1 MKLFI
6 FVLSFFQLSNLAQA
20 VGLGPGAFWQKIE
33 PITCPTGYIPI
44 PRNTIIGTNKDFCVA
59 KYEMRNVSGVA
70 TSTPSGIPWT
80 GAGVG
85 GVTFA
90 RAKGYCDDLNAINGV
105 SNKYALIS
113 NPEWMTIARNAEL
126 IDGNWSPVDGVQK
139 AGVGIMA
146 RGHSDNNPTNSLASS
161 TDDDPYYGTGNSSAQ
176 AGNSGWEQRRT
187 HILSNNEVI
196 WDMAGNYWE
205 YVDWEV
211 APADK
216 ATPPD
221 GSIGNGFVELN
232 TLSLNIESTDVMKRT
247 TWQQFYTTLGSA
259 DGIGNYNPY
268 TEPNTSNG
276 LTRRGNRWNGGQ
288 SAGIFTLSFW
298 PSSGYDG
305 DGYHS
310 FRCVYRP

>member
-1 MKLFI
+1 
-6 FVLSFFQLSNLAQA
+6 
-20 VGLGPGAFWQKIE
+20 
-33 PITCPTGYIPI
+33 
-44 PRNTIIGTNKDFCVA
+44 
-59 KYEMRNVSGVA
+59 
-70 TSTPSGIPWT
+70 
-80 GAGVG
+80 
-85 GVTFA
+85 
-90 RAKGYCDDLNAINGV
+90 
-105 SNKYALIS
+105 
-113 NPEWMTIARNAEL
+113 MTIARNAEL

-288 SAGIFTLSFW
+288 SAGIFTLSFRQV
-298 PSSGYDG
+298 PVMMVMDITLFVVFIV
-305 DGYHS
+305 HNN
-310 FRCVYRP
+310 